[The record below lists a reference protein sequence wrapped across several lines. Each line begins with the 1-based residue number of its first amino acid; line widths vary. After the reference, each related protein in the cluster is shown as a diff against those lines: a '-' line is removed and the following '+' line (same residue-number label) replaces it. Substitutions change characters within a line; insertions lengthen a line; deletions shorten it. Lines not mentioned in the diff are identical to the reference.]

1 MKSIV
6 IGEINRLRSSTL
18 IDAMI
23 NQVANGPKSL
33 RQKPNLK
40 LNQSGAL

>member
-1 MKSIV
+1 LKSIV

-23 NQVANGPKSL
+23 NQAANGPKSL
-33 RQKPNLK
+33 RQNPI
-40 LNQSGAL
+40 